1 MAPFLPSNTIGAL
14 SSVCAGWSPPVAE
27 PHETSATAA
36 PTVNARMRMGM
47 A

>member
-14 SSVCAGWSPPVAE
+14 SSVCAGRPPLAE
-27 PHETSATAA
+27 PHETSASAA
-36 PTVNARMRMGM
+36 TVIARMRMGM

>member
-1 MAPFLPSNTIGAL
+1 MAPLLPSNTIGAL

-27 PHETSATAA
+27 PHETSASAA
-36 PTVNARMRMGM
+36 TDIARMRMGM